1 MTFDDQTARACW
13 RMIWTCWRMVLSTVE
28 ALKKAREHV
37 TDEKTLLAINNALA
51 DVDEAARVMEKDCG
65 SGFVESLQ
73 NLLKT

>member
-1 MTFDDQTARACW
+1 MTFDEQTERACW
-13 RMIWTCWRMVLSTVE
+13 RMIWACWRMVLSTVE

-51 DVDEAARVMEKDCG
+51 DVDEAAQVMEEDCG
-65 SGFVESLQ
+65 SGFVESLR